1 MDWRLFGLIWSFE
14 IVLVFG
20 YFNVAGWFRN
30 SKSRADD
37 NSYTSNRTRVQ
48 STPTRQV
55 VDSMEGS
62 VKRCPRSTTPE
73 L

>member
-1 MDWRLFGLIWSFE
+1 MIWSFE

-20 YFNVAGWFRN
+20 YSNVAGWFRK

-37 NSYTSNRTRVQ
+37 NSCASNRTRVQ
-48 STPTRQV
+48 GTPTRQV

-62 VKRCPRSTTPE
+62 FKRCPRSTTPE

>member
-1 MDWRLFGLIWSFE
+1 MIWSFE

-20 YFNVAGWFRN
+20 YFNVAGWLRN
-30 SKSRADD
+30 SKPRADD

-48 STPTRQV
+48 GTPTRQV

-62 VKRCPRSTTPE
+62 FKRCPRSTMPG